1 MDGMNGFVNFMTSS
15 ENLIMMLIGISSFI
29 TIMVLVGPI
38 LQSNSL
44 DTRMKSVADERK
56 RLRERQLDEINKKTL
71 QRAPGSKVNFMKS
84 VVEKF
89 NLRKAFE
96 SEETVGKLRNA
107 GFRGQTPIYV
117 FLFFRM
123 VMPIILFTAS
133 LIYLFFVNRHEQT
146 NTMLWCYS
154 FGVAMVGF
162 YLPNMYISNAIS
174 KRKEI
179 LREVFPDTMDLLLIC
194 VESGMAI
201 EAAFNKVAS
210 EISVQ
215 SIEMSEEL
223 ALTTAEL
230 SYLSS
235 RKTAY
240 RNFAQRTGLDEIKA
254 LTTSLVQ
261 AEQYGTPLGTALRV
275 ISQENRDARMTRAEK
290 KAASLP
296 PKLTV
301 PMIVFFLPVIFAVIL
316 GPTIM
321 TVAKNF

>member
-1 MDGMNGFVNFMTSS
+1 MDGFVNFMTNS
-15 ENLIMMLIGISSFI
+15 ENLIMMVVGISSFI
-29 TIMVLVGPI
+29 TIMVFVGPA

-71 QRAPGSKVNFMKS
+71 QRTPGSKVNFMKS

-96 SEETVGKLRNA
+96 SEETVDKLRNA

-123 VMPIILFTAS
+123 VMPIILFIAS
-133 LIYLFFVNRHEQT
+133 LIYLFFINRHDQT
-146 NTMLWCYS
+146 TTMLWCYS

-174 KRKEI
+174 KRKEV

-201 EAAFNKVAS
+201 EAAFNKVAA

-215 SIEMSEEL
+215 SVEMSEEL

-235 RKTAY
+235 RKVAY
-240 RNFAQRTGLDEIKA
+240 RNFARRTGLDEIKA

>member
-1 MDGMNGFVNFMTSS
+1 METFITFMTNPQ
-15 ENLIMMLIGISSFI
+15 NLVMLVVGISSFI
-29 TIMVLVGPI
+29 TIMIIAGPM
-38 LQSNSL
+38 LSGNSL

-56 RLRERQLDEINKKTL
+56 RLRARQLDEMNKKTL
-71 QRAPGSKVNFMKS
+71 SRERPIGGQISFMKS
-84 VVEKF
+84 VVDKF

-96 SEETVGKLRNA
+96 SEETTNALRNA
-107 GFRGQTPIYV
+107 GFRGQAPIYV
-117 FLFFRM
+117 FLFFRLA
-123 VMPIILFTAS
+123 VPVILIIGALA
-133 LIYLFFVNRHEQT
+133 YFFGINNHGLT
-146 NTMLWCYS
+146 NNMIFVYS
-154 FGVAMVGF
+154 FGIMLIGF
-162 YLPNMYISNAIS
+162 YLPNLYLKNVIA
-174 KRKEI
+174 KRQDT
-179 LREVFPDTMDLLLIC
+179 LRAVFPDTMDLLLIC

-201 EAAFNKVAS
+201 EAAFNKVAT
-210 EISVQ
+210 EVAVQ
-215 SIEMSEEL
+215 STEMAEEL

-235 RKTAY
+235 RRMAY
-240 RNFAQRTGLDEIKA
+240 RNFATRTGLDEIKS

-301 PMIVFFLPVIFAVIL
+301 PMILFFLPVIFVVIL

-321 TVAKNF
+321 MVSKNF

>member
-1 MDGMNGFVNFMTSS
+1 MDGFINFMTKP
-15 ENLIMMLIGISSFI
+15 ENLIMLVIGISSFI
-29 TIMVLVGPI
+29 TVMALIGPM

-44 DTRMKSVADERK
+44 NTRMKSVADERK

-71 QRAPGSKVNFMKS
+71 QRVPGNKINFMKS
-84 VVEKF
+84 VVDKF

-96 SEETVGKLRNA
+96 SEESVDKLRNA

-123 VMPIILFTAS
+123 VMPIILFIAA
-133 LIYLFFVNRHEQT
+133 LIYFFFVNNHEQN

-154 FGVAMVGF
+154 FGVALVGF
-162 YLPNMYISNAIS
+162 YLPNMYISNIIS
-174 KRKEI
+174 KRKEV
-179 LREVFPDTMDLLLIC
+179 LRAVFPDAMDLLLIC

-201 EAAFNKVAS
+201 EAAFNKVAV
-210 EISVQ
+210 EIAVQ
-215 SIEMSEEL
+215 SSEMSEEL

-235 RKTAY
+235 RKDAY
-240 RNFAQRTGLDEIKA
+240 RNFARRTGLDEIKA

-261 AEQYGTPLGTALRV
+261 AEQYGTPLGSALRV

-301 PMIVFFLPVIFAVIL
+301 PMIVFFLPVIFVVIL
-316 GPTIM
+316 GPTILV
-321 TVAKNF
+321 VAKHF

>member
-1 MDGMNGFVNFMTSS
+1 MGGFISFMTDPA
-15 ENLIMMLIGISSFI
+15 NLLMLVIGISSFI
-29 TIMVLVGPI
+29 TIMVLAGPI
-38 LQSNSL
+38 IAGNSL

-56 RLRERQLDEINKKTL
+56 RLRNRQLDEINKKTL
-71 QRAPGSKVNFMKS
+71 QRTTGSQVGFMKS

-89 NLRKAFE
+89 NLRKALE
-96 SEETVGKLRNA
+96 SEETVNTLRNA

-117 FLFFRM
+117 FLFFRL
-123 VMPIILFTAS
+123 VVPIILFIAAV
-133 LIYLFFVNRHEQT
+133 IYFFFINGHEQ
-146 NTMLWCYS
+146 NDTMLFAYA
-154 FGVAMVGF
+154 FGIALVGF
-162 YLPNMYISNAIS
+162 YLPNMYLSNVIS
-174 KRKEI
+174 KRQEI
-179 LREVFPDTMDLLLIC
+179 LRAVFPDAMDLLLIC

-201 EAAFNKVAS
+201 EAAFNKVAQ
-210 EISVQ
+210 EISAQ
-215 SIEMSEEL
+215 SAEMSEEL

-235 RKTAY
+235 RKQAY
-240 RNFAQRTGLDEIKA
+240 RNFAIRTGLEEIKA

-261 AEQYGTPLGTALRV
+261 AEQYGTPLGSALRV

-301 PMIVFFLPVIFAVIL
+301 PMILFFLPVIFVVIL

-321 TVAKNF
+321 TVSKNF

>member
-1 MDGMNGFVNFMTSS
+1 MDGFISFMTSG
-15 ENLIMMLIGISSFI
+15 ENLIMLAVGISSFF
-29 TIMVLVGPI
+29 TIMVLIGPM
-38 LQSNSL
+38 LQGNAL

-71 QRAPGSKVNFMKS
+71 QRTPGSKVNFMKS
-84 VVEKF
+84 VVERF

-96 SEETVGKLRNA
+96 SEETVNKLRNA
-107 GFRGQTPIYV
+107 GFRGQAPIYV
-117 FLFFRM
+117 FLFFRTA
-123 VMPIILFTAS
+123 MPILLFAAALFYYFFINSHELNNTLIL
-133 LIYLFFVNRHEQT
+133 
-146 NTMLWCYS
+146 CYS
-154 FGVAMVGF
+154 FGIAMVGF
-162 YLPNMYISNAIS
+162 YLPNMYISNAVA

-179 LREVFPDTMDLLLIC
+179 LCMVFPDTMDLLLIC

-201 EAAFNKVAS
+201 EAAFNKVGQ
-210 EISVQ
+210 EIAAQ
-215 SIEMSEEL
+215 SGVMSEEL

-240 RNFAQRTGLDEIKA
+240 RNFASRTGLDEIKA

-261 AEQYGTPLGTALRV
+261 AEQYGTPLGSALRV

-301 PMIVFFLPVIFAVIL
+301 PMIVFFLPVIFVVIL

-321 TVAKNF
+321 TVSKNF

>member
-1 MDGMNGFVNFMTSS
+1 MEAFMDFMT
-15 ENLIMMLIGISSFI
+15 EPQNLVMLVVGISSFI
-29 TIMVLVGPI
+29 TIMALAGPM
-38 LQSNSL
+38 LGGNSL

-71 QRAPGSKVNFMKS
+71 QRSTGGKVSFMKN
-84 VVEKF
+84 VVERF
-89 NLRKAFE
+89 NLRKALE
-96 SEETVGKLRNA
+96 SEQTVNTLRNA

-123 VMPIILFTAS
+123 VMPIILFIAA
-133 LIYLFFVNRHEQT
+133 LLYFFFVNAHEQT
-146 NTMLWCYS
+146 NTMLFCYS
-154 FGVAMVGF
+154 FGIAMVGF
-162 YLPNMYISNAIS
+162 YLPNIYLSNTIA
-174 KRKEI
+174 KRQDI
-179 LREVFPDTMDLLLIC
+179 LRTVFPDTMDLLLIC

-201 EAAFNKVAS
+201 EAAFNKVAH

-215 SIEMSEEL
+215 SAEMSEEL

-240 RNFAQRTGLDEIKA
+240 RNFATRTGLDEVKA

-261 AEQYGTPLGTALRV
+261 AEQYGTPLGSALRV

-301 PMIVFFLPVIFAVIL
+301 PMIVFFLPVIFVVIL
-316 GPTIM
+316 GPTILAVSA
-321 TVAKNF
+321 TNF

>member
-1 MDGMNGFVNFMTSS
+1 MYAFMSYVTDPQ
-15 ENLIMMLIGISSFI
+15 NLIMLFVGACSFV
-29 TIMVLVGPI
+29 TIMVLAGPI
-38 LQSNSL
+38 LQGNSL

-56 RLRERQLDEINKKTL
+56 RLRERQLNEINKKTL
-71 QRAPGSKVNFMKS
+71 QRAPGTQVGFMKS

-89 NLRKAFE
+89 NLRKALE
-96 SEETVGKLRNA
+96 SEDNVNNLRSA
-107 GFRGQTPIYV
+107 GYRGQTPIYV
-117 FLFFRM
+117 FLFFRL
-123 VMPIILFTAS
+123 VMPIILFFSS
-133 LIYLFFVNRHEQT
+133 LIYFFGVNSHEQDT
-146 NTMLWCYS
+146 VMLVAFS
-154 FGVAMVGF
+154 FGIAMVGF
-162 YLPNMYISNAIS
+162 YLPNMYLSNVIS
-174 KRKEI
+174 KRQEI
-179 LREVFPDTMDLLLIC
+179 LRAVFPDTMDLLLIC

-201 EAAFNKVAS
+201 EAAFNKVAT

-215 SIEMSEEL
+215 SAEMSEEL

-240 RNFAQRTGLDEIKA
+240 RNFAARTGLDEVKA

-261 AEQYGTPLGTALRV
+261 AEQYGTPLGSALRV

-301 PMIVFFLPVIFAVIL
+301 PMILFFLPVIFVVIL

-321 TVAKNF
+321 TVMKEF

>member
-1 MDGMNGFVNFMTSS
+1 MDFMSNPQ
-15 ENLIMMLIGISSFI
+15 NLLMLVVGICSFI
-29 TIMVLVGPI
+29 TVMVLIGPM
-38 LQSNSL
+38 LAGNNL

-71 QRAPGSKVNFMKS
+71 QRNPGSKVGFMKS

-96 SEETVGKLRNA
+96 SETTVNTLRNA

-117 FLFFRM
+117 FLFFRLA
-123 VMPIILFTAS
+123 VPIILFFAS
-133 LIYLFFVNRHEQT
+133 LLYFFFIDNHEQNT
-146 NTMLWCYS
+146 TMLFSYA
-154 FGVAMVGF
+154 FFIALVGF
-162 YLPNMYISNAIS
+162 YLPNMYLSNVIT

-179 LREVFPDTMDLLLIC
+179 LRAVFPDTMDLLLIC

-201 EAAFNKVAS
+201 EAAFNKVAN
-210 EISVQ
+210 EIAVQ
-215 SIEMSEEL
+215 SSEMSEEL

-235 RKTAY
+235 RKMAY
-240 RNFAQRTGLDEIKA
+240 RNFATRTGLEEIKS

-261 AEQYGTPLGTALRV
+261 AEQYGTPLGSALRV

-301 PMIVFFLPVIFAVIL
+301 PMIVFFLPVIFVVIL
-316 GPTIM
+316 GPTILL
-321 TVAKNF
+321 VSKNF